1 MNITYLLRI
10 NLTRIF
16 VIISLSICPSI
27 ASSDSIGNFA
37 NKLFNHYEYD
47 DKVNNYLKSF
57 FLLEIQQRS
66 HHLKINKIFLK
77 TLRKFQNIL

>member
-10 NLTRIF
+10 NLIRIF
-16 VIISLSICPSI
+16 VIVSLSICPSI

-57 FLLEIQQRS
+57 FS
-66 HHLKINKIFLK
+66 FGNSTKITSSKN
-77 TLRKFQNIL
+77 